1 MKKSLI
7 LVLSICMVFLIIGLL
22 PVHGE
27 AEIYDSVLRL
37 HILANSDSDEDQA
50 LKLKVRDAILA
61 EGGELFRDCRDLQEA
76 TDAVEKNQEK
86 LLEIARR
93 TIADEGYDY
102 PVELK
107 LSEEE
112 YPLRTY
118 GAVCFP
124 SGRYLSLQILIGE
137 AEGKNWWCVLFP
149 PLCLSAATETKEN
162 EDAFISVG
170 LSTDQ
175 YRVITETQEP
185 PYKVRFK
192 ILEVIE
198 AATS

>member
-76 TDAVEKNQEK
+76 TDAVEKNREK
-86 LLEIARR
+86 LLAIARR

-112 YPLRTY
+112 YPIRTY

>member
-1 MKKSLI
+1 M
-7 LVLSICMVFLIIGLL
+7 
-22 PVHGE
+22 
-27 AEIYDSVLRL
+27 
-37 HILANSDSDEDQA
+37 
-50 LKLKVRDAILA
+50 
-61 EGGELFRDCRDLQEA
+61 
-76 TDAVEKNQEK
+76 
-86 LLEIARR
+86 
-93 TIADEGYDY
+93 
-102 PVELK
+102 ELK

-112 YPLRTY
+112 YPIRTY

>member
-76 TDAVEKNQEK
+76 TDAVEKNRGK

-112 YPLRTY
+112 YPIRTY

>member
-76 TDAVEKNQEK
+76 TDAVEKNREK

-112 YPLRTY
+112 YPIRTY

-149 PLCLSAATETKEN
+149 PLCLSAATEAKEN

-170 LSTDQ
+170 LSADQ

>member
-76 TDAVEKNQEK
+76 TDAVEKNREK

-112 YPLRTY
+112 YPIRTY

-162 EDAFISVG
+162 EDAFISIG

>member
-61 EGGELFRDCRDLQEA
+61 EGGELFRECRDLQEA
-76 TDAVEKNQEK
+76 TDAVEKNREK

-112 YPLRTY
+112 YPIRTY

>member
-76 TDAVEKNQEK
+76 TDAVEENREK

-112 YPLRTY
+112 YPIRTY

-170 LSTDQ
+170 LSADQ

>member
-61 EGGELFRDCRDLQEA
+61 EGGELFRDCLDLQEA
-76 TDAVEKNQEK
+76 TDAVEKNREK

-112 YPLRTY
+112 YPIRTY

>member
-76 TDAVEKNQEK
+76 TDAVEKNREK

-93 TIADEGYDY
+93 TIAEEGYDY

-112 YPLRTY
+112 YPIRTY

>member
-76 TDAVEKNQEK
+76 TDAVEKNREK

-112 YPLRTY
+112 YPIRTY

-170 LSTDQ
+170 LSTGQ

>member
-112 YPLRTY
+112 YPIRTY

>member
-112 YPLRTY
+112 YPIRTY

-170 LSTDQ
+170 LSADQ

>member
-22 PVHGE
+22 PVPGE

-76 TDAVEKNQEK
+76 TDAVEKNREK

-112 YPLRTY
+112 YPIRTY

>member
-76 TDAVEKNQEK
+76 TDAVEKNREK

-112 YPLRTY
+112 YPIRTY

>member
-76 TDAVEKNQEK
+76 TDAVEENREK

-112 YPLRTY
+112 YPIRTY

>member
-76 TDAVEKNQEK
+76 TDAVEENREK

-112 YPLRTY
+112 YPTRTY

>member
-61 EGGELFRDCRDLQEA
+61 ESGELFRDCRDLQEA
-76 TDAVEKNQEK
+76 TDAVEKNREK

-112 YPLRTY
+112 YPIRTY

>member
-76 TDAVEKNQEK
+76 TDAVEKNREK

-112 YPLRTY
+112 YPIRTY

-170 LSTDQ
+170 LSADQ

>member
-76 TDAVEKNQEK
+76 TDAVEENREK

-93 TIADEGYDY
+93 TIAEEGYDY

-112 YPLRTY
+112 YPIRTY

>member
-76 TDAVEKNQEK
+76 TDAVEKNRKK

-112 YPLRTY
+112 YPIRTY